1 MAAYLQSLIYGFGGV
16 RIRPQMLEFFDPT
29 PPPGCTLMRFK
40 GFDYLQVLFQA
51 SKWCR
56 YGEVD
61 LMTRC
66 VNVCL
71 VLPCSTFVYGNVTE
85 TIAAGFSLTPILFLR
100 SQIDVHF
107 SLFMR
112 L

>member
-1 MAAYLQSLIYGFGGV
+1 
-16 RIRPQMLEFFDPT
+16 
-29 PPPGCTLMRFK
+29 
-40 GFDYLQVLFQA
+40 
-51 SKWCR
+51 
-56 YGEVD
+56 
-61 LMTRC
+61 MTRC